1 MSTSHQIA
9 PPRPVLPEEA
19 PARLRRAGAGARRLV
34 GLLFVTP
41 FVLVMVAFLVI
52 PLTYS
57 LWLSLHRTTLL
68 QGEYFSGLENY
79 VRAFTDPEFLTGVRR
94 VALFGLV
101 QIPVMLGLAL
111 VGALILDVVAG
122 RLARAFRLT
131 LFMPYAVPAVVG
143 TLMWGFIYSPSF
155 GVVRGVDLFSDNWI
169 MLALGNIVTWQWTG
183 YNMIVL
189 YAALQGLP
197 RDVYEAAAVD
207 GADQWRI
214 AWRVKVPMIRSAL
227 VLTTVFAIIGTLQ
240 FFTEVQTLRPI
251 ASKAISAGFTPNLY
265 AYNMAFQYSEFEYS
279 AAISFALGAVVFV
292 GSYVFL
298 FVTRKKGGTR

>member
-1 MSTSHQIA
+1 MIA
-9 PPRPVLPEEA
+9 PPR
-19 PARLRRAGAGARRLV
+19 RRLV
-34 GLLFVTP
+34 GLLFVAP
-41 FVLVMVAFLVI
+41 FAVVMVTFLVV
-52 PLTYS
+52 PLAYS
-57 LWLSLHRTTLL
+57 LWLSLHRTTLV

-111 VGALILDVVAG
+111 AGALVLDVVAS

-131 LFMPYAVPAVVG
+131 LFMPYAVPAVIG
-143 TLMWGFIYSPSF
+143 TLMWGFLYSPGF
-155 GVVRGVDLFSDNWI
+155 GVVRGVDLFTDNWI

-197 RDVYEAAAVD
+197 REVYEAAAVD
-207 GADQWRI
+207 GAGQWRV
-214 AWRVKVPMIRSAL
+214 AWRVKVPMIGSAL

-251 ASKAISAGFTPNLY
+251 ASKAISSGFTPNLY

-298 FVTRKKGGTR
+298 FLTRRKGGPM